1 MRARRL
7 RWGQVTPELAQGLM
21 SSSCMSQTGQDPR
34 ALVKRGS
41 LPLHSETKQ
50 IFPEHLPR
58 ARNWANKQQKR
69 RFSGILILFV
79 CLFVWG
85 DPDSCFH
92 PLVSCTGSGGWKA
105 PLQLAQSQGSPESLL
120 QRLCLFSG
128 CMAATC
134 LRRDSRW
141 GGLYG
146 FCCQHPRSQ
155 TLVPGAAG
163 EGETEGPPNTLIAP
177 NECHSP
183 SICQCFFISSV
194 WPGLPANDM
203 KYDWRGGEGKGEGM
217 GKRKG
222 SKDLAAALS
231 VVYRKV

>member
-1 MRARRL
+1 
-7 RWGQVTPELAQGLM
+7 M

-50 IFPEHLPR
+50 IFPEHLSR
-58 ARNWANKQQKR
+58 ARYWANKQQKGW
-69 RFSGILILFV
+69 FSGILILV
-79 CLFVWG
+79 SIPLSPAQGVGAGKALCRWLRARG
-85 DPDSCFH
+85 PLSPSCRGFA
-92 PLVSCTGSGGWKA
+92 CF
-105 PLQLAQSQGSPESLL
+105 QGA
-120 QRLCLFSG
+120 
-128 CMAATC
+128 MAAAC

-163 EGETEGPPNTLIAP
+163 EGETEGPPNTLTAP
-177 NECHSP
+177 DECHSP
-183 SICQCFFISSV
+183 SICQCFFVSSI